1 MTSRAACR
9 FDAISTLGI
18 VLNALAVEYDHEA
31 VVYQLTKA
39 LCGNI
44 AAS

>member
-18 VLNALAVEYDHEA
+18 LLEWGFGVLGVVVE
-31 VVYQLTKA
+31 VV
-39 LCGNI
+39 
-44 AAS
+44 